1 LSGHRD
7 LRLAVGAAALS
18 AALALLCPWPLLALL
33 FALPIALLLPG
44 YAVMAAGF
52 PRGGLTSVPILIS
65 SLALS
70 LATLALGALP
80 LNYVPGGV
88 RGISWAI
95 FLVAVVIAG
104 CLVAARR
111 RPPAGRRK
119 PRRARRPRKLEALL
133 VLGGLIATVAAV
145 MLSQTAVSVDD
156 ARGYT
161 QLWALPQEDAGAGVE
176 VGVGN
181 QSQHA
186 LAYYLTVRIGDEPKT
201 SQRVELDPGEA
212 QELQLPVPEAEAGA
226 GVPVVATLVLASE
239 PQDVYRRVKI
249 AVPGPGPR

>member
-52 PRGGLTSVPILIS
+52 PRGGLSSVPILVS

-80 LNYVPGGV
+80 LNYVPGGA
-88 RGISWAI
+88 RGLSWAI
-95 FLVAVVIAG
+95 FLVAVVIIG

-111 RPPAGRRK
+111 RPAAGRGK

-133 VLGGLIATVAAV
+133 VLGGLIAAAAAV
-145 MLSQTAVSVDD
+145 MLSQTAFSVDD

-161 QLWALPQEDAGAGVE
+161 QLWALPDEDAGVE

-181 QSQHA
+181 QSQHP
-186 LAYYLTVRIGDEPKT
+186 LAYYLTVRIGAEPKAG
-201 SQRVELDPGEA
+201 RRLELDPGET
-212 QELQLPVPEAEAGA
+212 QKLQLPVPGA
-226 GVPVVATLVLASE
+226 TARDSVPVVATLVLATE
-239 PQDVYRRVKI
+239 PRDVYRRVKI
-249 AVPGPGPR
+249 TVPGPGR